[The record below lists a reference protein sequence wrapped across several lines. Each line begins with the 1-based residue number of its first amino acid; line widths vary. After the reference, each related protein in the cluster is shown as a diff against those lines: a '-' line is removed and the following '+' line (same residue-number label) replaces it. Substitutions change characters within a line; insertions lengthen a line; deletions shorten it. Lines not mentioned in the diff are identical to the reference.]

1 MKTTTYLTSL
11 SAAAAILALPTTCAA
26 QYRNSAT
33 GQTYNN
39 SYSAMLSTTSTMMQ
53 NFNRQQQ
60 QYMSNTSKMAS
71 AYSQQGSTPAQP
83 FTTQQA
89 PGQFLYPITA
99 TDFEG
104 AAWRETPSR
113 LTQAMQGIPP
123 QQKEALTQL
132 YYQLLSDYE
141 KTNRQ
146 RNVAAAIAY
155 AVRVSLEINH
165 GRKLSMAES
174 DSMTLSL
181 NNALASDPQ
190 FNAMTPQQKQIFYE
204 SSILTGGTAA
214 VLFVEGQMQRNVM
227 FQAQAREIAQSVL
240 RQWAGM

>member
-1 MKTTTYLTSL
+1 MRTTTYLASMG
-11 SAAAAILALPTTCAA
+11 AVAAILALSPTCAA

-53 NFNRQQQ
+53 NFNTQQQ
-60 QYMSNTSKMAS
+60 RYLNNTSKMAS
-71 AYSQQGSTPAQP
+71 GYTQQRSTPAQP
-83 FTTQQA
+83 LTTQQA

-104 AAWRETPSR
+104 AAGREIPLR
-113 LTQAMQGIPP
+113 LAQTTQGVSP
-123 QQKEALTQL
+123 QQQEALGQL

-155 AVRVSLEINH
+155 AVRVSLEIDH

-174 DSMTLSL
+174 DSMILSL

-214 VLFVEGQMQRNVM
+214 VLFVEGQMQRNVT